1 MHDEGVRAYLL
12 EGCSAQQDALQAQN
26 WRWTQSET
34 AADRATQTQALAR
47 LHHQR
52 HPLMALL
59 LLLPSL
65 LLIACCL
72 KQ

>member
-1 MHDEGVRAYLL
+1 MRDEGERAYLQ
-12 EGCSAQQDALQAQN
+12 EGCSAQQDELQAQN
-26 WRWTQSET
+26 WRWIQSET
-34 AADRATQTQALAR
+34 AADTAKQTQPPAQ

-59 LLLPSL
+59 LPSL
-65 LLIACCL
+65 LQIICCL

>member
-1 MHDEGVRAYLL
+1 MHDEGGRAYLQ
-12 EGCSAQQDALQAQN
+12 EGCSVQQDELQAQN

-34 AADRATQTQALAR
+34 AADMAKQTQLLAQ

-59 LLLPSL
+59 LLPSL
-65 LLIACCL
+65 LQSLRC
-72 KQ
+72 